1 MSNTRGRSL
10 KRTVAGVSAGVLTLT
25 GAAAALAVPAG
36 AQSTFSFTRLAG
48 ASRYATAASIA
59 TTTFTTSDTVLVA
72 SGLNFPDALAGNYL
86 AGFKGAPILLV
97 APDSVPTETSDA
109 LTKLAAKNVIIL
121 GGTSAVS
128 AGVQTTL
135 SAKYAVTRVAGSD
148 RYATAKAIA
157 ETAGVTVGTVGGVK
171 TAILASG
178 KSFADAL
185 TAGPL
190 GYAKQF
196 PVEITDPAKLSADT
210 KAAFTDL
217 GIKNVIIVGG
227 SVAVSAAVELEVKAL
242 GITTTRLSG
251 STRQLTAAAIAD
263 YEVANA
269 GFSLTHANLARGD
282 DFADALAGGPH
293 AGKELAS
300 ILLTDTPNAL
310 GAASTTYLTTH
321 SDTLT
326 SGNIFGGTSAVS
338 DAVKAAGEAAAKGTG
353 TSTGSVTLA
362 STSAPQGGSVTGT
375 VTNPGTVNTVSVTG
389 CGFTN
394 QNLPISST
402 GGFTLNI
409 PAAQTP
415 GVCSLAF
422 SVLRTDG
429 TTQTQTISF
438 TVTAA
443 PTAATAAPDLLSAVA
458 NTSTGVVTYTY
469 DKSVTGKI
477 PVAGDFYVYDATGA
491 RSQSTGNPLASGST
505 VIAQFTV
512 PQASVATLAA
522 SANNAVQDA
531 AGHQAYAAAAPL
543 GAQTQ
548 PAGITTGPDLQTVDN
563 LRTVGGLIVGD
574 FRFDQPVDPTK
585 TDPTKFELVASD
597 GVVYPGVGAVGT
609 AFATSV
615 DGRTVS
621 ITFSG
626 TTTVPIGNIVRGV
639 ALPVAVT
646 DAALHTNVLQ
656 SQPRTAP
663 PAFTAGVVADKTKDP
678 NLTNA
683 VVAGP
688 DTVAF
693 TFDEPVSATTLDGT
707 KFSAY
712 NSSGLVTAGATIAS
726 AVRSST
732 DTTVVNV
739 TFPAGT
745 VGSAVGVSVDAAAV
759 KAVDDGIA
767 NEPIGRGLQAL
778 TNSAGRTALPDLV
791 SVKISVD
798 AFAHNTVVYTFD
810 KAVTS
815 AALVG
820 NVFGLVDANGTLFTT
835 GIAVAAS
842 QVSGNTVT
850 FSATQVPPN
859 GFTDAQ
865 ASAAVIGNV
874 EDKTVLTND
883 ITTGDVAVQR

>member
-97 APDSVPTETSDA
+97 APDSVPAETSDA

-178 KSFADAL
+178 QSFADAL

-190 GYAKQF
+190 GFAKQF
-196 PVEITDPAKLSADT
+196 PVEITDPAKLSTDT
-210 KAAFTDL
+210 KAAFANL

-242 GITTTRLSG
+242 GLTTTRLSG
-251 STRQLTAAAIAD
+251 STRQLTAVAIAD

-269 GFSLTHANLARGD
+269 GFSLAHANLARGD

-321 SDTLT
+321 SDTLIT
-326 SGNIFGGTSAVS
+326 GNIFGGTSAVS

-429 TTQTQTISF
+429 TSQTQTIAF

-469 DKSVTGKI
+469 DKAVTGKI
-477 PVAGDFYVYDATGA
+477 PLAASFYVYDATGA
-491 RSQSTGNPLASGST
+491 RTASTGNPLASGST
-505 VIAQFTV
+505 VLAQFTV
-512 PQASVATLAA
+512 AAASVATLAA
-522 SANNAVQDA
+522 SASDAVQDA
-531 AGHQAYAAAAPL
+531 AGHSAYAAAAPL

-563 LRTVGGLIVGD
+563 LRTVAGAIVGD
-574 FRFDQPVDPTK
+574 FRVDQPVDPTK
-585 TDPTKFELVASD
+585 TDPTKFEIVASD
-597 GVVYPGVGAVGT
+597 GSIYKGVGAIGA

-615 DGRTVS
+615 DNRTVS
-621 ITFSG
+621 ISFG
-626 TTTVPIGNIVRGV
+626 PTTVGVPIGNIVRGV
-639 ALPVAVT
+639 VLPMAVT
-646 DAALHTNVLQ
+646 DTTPNTNVLQ

-683 VVAGP
+683 VVAGT
-688 DTVAF
+688 DIVAF
-693 TFDEPVSATTLDGT
+693 TFDEPVSAAAVDLDGT
-707 KFSAY
+707 KFSVY
-712 NSSGLVTAGATIAS
+712 NSAGKAFPGAT

-745 VGSAVGVSVDAAAV
+745 VGSAVGVSVDAGAV

-835 GIAVAAS
+835 GKAVAAS

-850 FSATQVPPN
+850 FSATQTPPN

-874 EDKTVLTND
+874 EDNSAATND